1 MNTPI
6 IEISGVGPQTAEI
19 LSQKGYTC
27 AEDLAV
33 ASEKDLLNIKGFGA
47 ARAGKIIEAAAELV
61 RAISDKSKADK
72 VVDTSIASGKKKK
85 SAKNRALKKEKKNQ
99 KKTKKPSLK
108 KKDKKE
114 KGKKKKGSGKKKK

>member
-19 LSQKGYTC
+19 LSQNGYTC

-33 ASEKDLLNIKGFGA
+33 ATENDLLNIKGFGA
-47 ARAGKIIEAAAELV
+47 VRAAMIIKAAAELV
-61 RAISDKSKADK
+61 RALSDKSKADK
-72 VVDTSIASGKKKK
+72 AVDTSTASGKKKK
-85 SAKNRALKKEKKNQ
+85 SAKKRALKKEKKKQ
-99 KKTKKPSLK
+99 KKTKKQSLK
-108 KKDKKE
+108 KKSKKD